1 MCGDFNGHHLSG
13 RVCDKEKKPAEYV
26 SSSDALCA
34 DAPFA
39 TLGLELG
46 ESRRSEAI
54 LVRDLLV

>member
-1 MCGDFNGHHLSG
+1 VCGDFNGHHLSG

-34 DAPFA
+34 DAPLA

-46 ESRRSEAI
+46 DSDRSEAI
-54 LVRDLLV
+54 LVCSLLF